1 MSETEVVYIVT
12 APDIPAAD
20 PLPEPFVEFLVTRR
34 RSLIAELRQIETLL
48 RLPQSIP
55 PRTRPR

>member
-1 MSETEVVYIVT
+1 MNDVKVVYHV
-12 APDIPAAD
+12 AGEELPAD
-20 PLPEPFVEFLVTRR
+20 PLPEPFAEFLYTRR

-55 PRTRPR
+55 VRNRPH